1 VLFIIP
7 TSGKAFTDHA
17 NQVSIFY
24 VAKRELFV
32 GNAALGVPHFD
43 EKAGRN
49 GEGAVP
55 YRSIF
60 LINRTDL
67 CVHR

>member
-1 VLFIIP
+1 M
-7 TSGKAFTDHA
+7 
-17 NQVSIFY
+17 
-24 VAKRELFV
+24 KRELFV
-32 GNAALGVPHFD
+32 GNAALVVPHFD

-60 LINRTDL
+60 LSIELICVFTDKYMYNIKKGISERNAL
-67 CVHR
+67 NEMET